1 MNSTTHLTDF
11 ISPEVL
17 AREGFVHTSDSA
29 QMFAKIDKAYLAERG
44 WGDMSVLRSV
54 KISPRQ
60 AAEIAGCS
68 ASTLKEYI
76 KMGYLA
82 VDDAGQVSLFDA
94 VQFDY
99 PAAKKAYLSTK
110 QRYDNSR

>member
-17 AREGFVHTSDSA
+17 AREGFVHTSDNA
-29 QMFAKIDKAYLAERG
+29 QMLEKIDKDFLSANDWVHLPR
-44 WGDMSVLRSV
+44 LRHI
-54 KISPRQ
+54 KISVRQ
-60 AAEIAGCS
+60 AAEIAGPS

-94 VQFDY
+94 VNFDY
-99 PAAKKAYLSTK
+99 PAAKKAYLATK

>member
-1 MNSTTHLTDF
+1 MNTTTHLTDF

-17 AREGFVHTSDSA
+17 AREGFVHSSDNE
-29 QMFAKIDKAYLAERG
+29 QMFAKIDKAYLAKRG
-44 WGDMSVLRSV
+44 WGDMSILRGV
-54 KISPRQ
+54 KVSPRK

-68 ASTLKEYI
+68 ASTLNEYI

-99 PAAKKAYLSTK
+99 PAAKRAYLSTK
-110 QRYDNSR
+110 QRIDNSR